1 MCCLYFLHDD
11 VINEVLDE
19 STMKEGNHD
28 WNEVLQD
35 CFIGKLVLQAIINAL
50 NEKLKTY
57 TVLSANLLEGCKQ
70 HKPTK
75 QFLDILGSFYNSE
88 SDCQKGMP
96 FCWGEKEV
104 TDARVLSKIMS
115 LDDERY
121 TDLLQK
127 FKYGM
132 VISLEERAC
141 LLELKK
147 KTLDLLV
154 QLDGEDS

>member
-1 MCCLYFLHDD
+1 
-11 VINEVLDE
+11 
-19 STMKEGNHD
+19 
-28 WNEVLQD
+28 
-35 CFIGKLVLQAIINAL
+35 
-50 NEKLKTY
+50 
-57 TVLSANLLEGCKQ
+57 
-70 HKPTK
+70 
-75 QFLDILGSFYNSE
+75 
-88 SDCQKGMP
+88 MP

-104 TDARVLSKIMS
+104 TDARVLSEIMS